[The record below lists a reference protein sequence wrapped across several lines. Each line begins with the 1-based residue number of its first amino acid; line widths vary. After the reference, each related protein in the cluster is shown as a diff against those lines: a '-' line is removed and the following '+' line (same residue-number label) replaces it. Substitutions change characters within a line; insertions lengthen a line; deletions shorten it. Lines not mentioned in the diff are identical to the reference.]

1 MPTNIEIKAVIHDW
15 AAMCRRAE
23 SLSDTPVELIE
34 QEDTFF
40 VCPTGRLKL
49 RFLAPNRGQLIAY
62 QRDDVSGTK
71 ASRYL
76 ITETTEPVILRQ
88 VLAASLGILGTVKKK
103 RFLYLRGQTRIHLDQ
118 VEMLGT
124 FLELEVVLRPDQPSS
139 EGEAIA
145 RDLMEK
151 LDIHAG
157 DLLAGAYLDRILRS
171 DPAWND

>member
-1 MPTNIEIKAVIHDW
+1 MPTNIEIKALVHDW
-15 AAMCRRAE
+15 AGMCRRAE
-23 SLSDTPVELIE
+23 SLSDTPVELIA

-49 RFLAPNRGQLIAY
+49 RFLAPDRGQLIGY
-62 QRDDVSGTK
+62 QREDVSGTK
-71 ASRYL
+71 PSRYL
-76 ITETTEPVILRQ
+76 ITETTEPETLRQ

-118 VEMLGT
+118 VEKLGT
-124 FLELEVVLRPDQPSS
+124 FLELEVVLKPGQPSS

-151 LDIHAG
+151 LGIKAG
-157 DLLAGAYLDRILRS
+157 DLVAGAYLDRILRS
-171 DPAWND
+171 NPAWND